1 MGQRLVTTIE
11 YDGEK
16 ILNCYMHWSAY
27 TRSTLATALEF
38 AGKWPKYAHK
48 AGMRKESAILRCC
61 LDAWDGSGVVGN
73 DLPRLAALGFT
84 GFGDGKKIIAIDRN
98 EGLIA
103 VSEKEMKN
111 NDDWAEGILTIYIE
125 KNGDLSFWTDVYYT
139 RADREEDEEEE
150 EDIDRYPVFG
160 GEELDRVVDTIER
173 GDSLKE
179 DDLRE
184 LLQACQNIGPA
195 YGFETVGGLRFGLI
209 E

>member
-27 TRSTLATALEF
+27 TRPTLATALEF
-38 AGKWPKYAHK
+38 AGKWSKYAHK
-48 AGMRKESAILRCC
+48 TGMRKESAILRCC
-61 LDAWDGSGVVGN
+61 LDAWDGSGVVSN
-73 DLPRLAALGFT
+73 DLPHLAELGFT
-84 GFGDGKKIIAIDRN
+84 GFEDGKKIIAIDRN

-111 NDDWAEGILTIYIE
+111 NDDWAEGVLTIYIH

-150 EDIDRYPVFG
+150 DNDRYPVFG
-160 GEELDRVVDTIER
+160 GEELDRVVDTLER

-184 LLQACQNIGPA
+184 LLQACQNIGQA
-195 YGFETVGGLRFGLI
+195 YGFETVSGLRFGII